1 MERKAKVLL
10 IGSSSPHIANHLAR
24 IDCEDFKI
32 EVISDNNKHLPEK
45 QKFHPVSFSLKKVMN
60 WIKAPKQIAKII
72 LEFNPDVIHVHQ
84 ANSIGFFTILA
95 NRKTK
100 KPIALTAWGSDVLI
114 NPKKSMLLK
123 WMVKYVLRNVD
134 VITSDSE
141 YMADVIR
148 DLNHKNPKEIVI
160 CNFGVQEF
168 DIPIEKKKIM
178 YSNRTHNPLYRIDEV
193 IKAFSRFKDGIDS
206 EDWILNI
213 AGRGSETDKLKEL
226 VAQLQLQESVKFIG
240 FVNAETNA
248 ALYAEATYFISIPN
262 TDATAMSLLEAM
274 YFKCIPVLSDLPANR
289 EWVQTGVNGAIVED
303 LSTNFLHDSIHFD
316 KSKMGEI
323 NRDVVLKKGTV
334 AISEEKFRG
343 VIFKLANN

>member
-24 IDCEDFKI
+24 INCDSFII

-45 QKFHPVSFSLKKVMN
+45 QKFHAVSFSLKSMMN
-60 WIKAPKQIAKII
+60 WLKAPKRIATII
-72 LEFNPDVIHVHQ
+72 REFNPDVVHVHQ

-95 NRKTK
+95 NRKIR

-114 NPKKSMLLK
+114 NPKKSLFLK
-123 WMVKYVLRNVD
+123 WMVKYILKNVD

-148 DLNHKNPKEIVI
+148 ELNRKNPKEIVI

-168 DIPIEKKKIM
+168 DIPISKKKIM

-193 IKAFSRFKDGIDS
+193 IKAFARFKSGDDS
-206 EDWILNI
+206 EEWILNV

-226 VAQLQLQESVKFIG
+226 VAQLQIQESVNFLG

-248 ALYAEATYFISIPN
+248 LLYAEASYFISVPN

-274 YFKCIPVLSDLPANR
+274 YFKCIPILSDLPANR
-289 EWVQTGVNGAIVED
+289 EWVQTGVNGAIVTD
-303 LSTNFLHDSIHFD
+303 LNSNFLLDSIHFD
-316 KSKMGEI
+316 KRKMGEI
-323 NRDVVLKKGTV
+323 NRSIVLKKGSV
-334 AISEEKFRG
+334 AISEEKFRE
-343 VIFKLANN
+343 VLFKLANN